1 MYVTVGSA
9 SLPANVKISPRM
21 GSFVDPNS
29 WNLDPDICLNKMGR
43 IRIRKFKKIVAGSGF
58 GINHSGST
66 TLHLKFKE
74 SDPAN

>member
-29 WNLDPDICLNKMGR
+29 WNLDPDTDFWSSM
-43 IRIRKFKKIVAGSGF
+43 
-58 GINHSGST
+58 
-66 TLHLKFKE
+66 
-74 SDPAN
+74 DPDPQHCRWIIIA